1 MMEFNF
7 SKRIGQFGF
16 DSRILGWLV
25 GAAFLLAGWMYLQA
39 YPQHNPL
46 APLNI
51 NDPPGLAT
59 STKLLSVTED
69 RGECREALARSGVKF
84 RQLPARGEGPCALL
98 DRTQLMEAAL
108 APSSPVMTCPVAA
121 AMEIWVRHGLQAA
134 AQEHLGAT
142 VTQIDHIGTVSCRRM
157 NNRRSGPWSEHAH
170 GNAIDIRSFTL
181 SDGRVVDIKD
191 DWGQGDEGEFLKAA
205 RDAACVS
212 FRTVLSADYNASH
225 SNHFHLD
232 QGTRWATVCR

>member
-1 MMEFNF
+1 MALNF
-7 SKRIGQFGF
+7 SKRIGQFSF

-25 GAAFLLAGWMYLQA
+25 GAAFLFAGWMYLQA

-46 APLNI
+46 APL
-51 NDPPGLAT
+51 DVRHPPGIAT
-59 STKLLSVTED
+59 SSKLLSVTEN
-69 RGECREALARSGVKF
+69 RGECRAALSRSGVQF
-84 RQLPARGEGPCALL
+84 RQLPAQGEGPCGLL
-98 DRTQLMEAAL
+98 DRTQLTQAAL
-108 APSSPVMTCPVAA
+108 APSTPVMTCPVAA
-121 AMEIWVRHGLQAA
+121 GLEIWVRHGLQAA

-157 NNRRSGPWSEHAH
+157 NNRRSGPWSEHAS

-181 SDGRVVDIKD
+181 SDGRVVDIEAG
-191 DWGQGDEGEFLKAA
+191 WGQGEEGEFLVAA
-205 RDAACVS
+205 RNAACAS
-212 FRTVLSADYNASH
+212 FRTVLSPDYNASH